1 MGVELR
7 LLGTVRAIVNGRE
20 ASLGGRQQRLVL
32 AVLALHVNQPVAVSR
47 MIDWIWP
54 DPPRRAEHAVRV
66 HVSQLRSALAEAE
79 IVAQGPAYVLK
90 ADPSCI
96 DAHRFQDLI
105 VRSKDAEDEP
115 RVALLDEALALW
127 EGPALADV
135 ADPELRERLCGGLE
149 ERRLLAAEDRYDAML
164 RLGQGRDLI
173 HELTAYVNRHPTRER
188 PVGQLMLALYR
199 DRQQALALE
208 VFRRTR
214 EMLAEDLGIDPSPEL
229 HRLEL
234 AILRNDPAL
243 DPAAVRLDV
252 PGLLPPGV
260 ADFTGREE
268 HLRRLDEDTAGGDA
282 VVISTI
288 AGTAGVGK
296 TTLALHWA
304 HRARP
309 RFPDGQLYANLD
321 GFAVGPP
328 LRPEQVL
335 FQFLRA
341 LGVPAEQVPA
351 DLAEASGMYRTVLAD
366 RRVLVLLDNAASAE
380 QVRPLLPASQTC
392 VVLVTSRNRLDGLVA
407 INAARRISLDVMAA
421 DEALDLL
428 GRILG
433 RGRVDAEPG
442 ATAELARTV
451 AYLPLALRI
460 AATSLSNHPG
470 RPIADY
476 LAELRGEGRLD
487 ALELDETVAV
497 RSTFALSYGA
507 LKPEA
512 QWVFRLMGLAPGLD
526 ISAEAMTAMA
536 GLPQARPRVLLDHLA
551 TTHLVDQ
558 QSYGRYSFHDLLRDY
573 ARETAMVTDRGP
585 DRREALERLFLYY
598 RRSAIAAM
606 ESVYPGIVRLTRGA
620 DLPDPVTFD
629 GPDRALA
636 WLDAERLNLVATVEY
651 AARNGFWRVAWELGD
666 TLRMYL
672 AKKALHAEWRIIA
685 AAALTAAEAD
695 GDALAIGSA
704 HFNLGNLS
712 VNQHDEATAHY
723 RIALRKYEEAGWLHG
738 QGAVHSYLGG
748 IEEDLGRLDAAADH
762 QRQALDLARRG
773 GARHMLGSGLINMAM
788 LNLIRNELAEA
799 AENAAEA
806 LAVNRERESGDAIG
820 YASYALGLVASLQGR
835 HDEAR
840 RLCREAV
847 DIFHRAQSAMDEA
860 ASWSHLCFVLIAAG
874 DLEEALAAARQAVTL
889 AESLSGRL
897 QVLARNSLADARAAL
912 GEDASD
918 DYRRALDLAREIVAR
933 YEECRALIGLGED
946 AAALALA
953 RRYGFRLVGRHVLD
967 LSPGE

>member
-1 MGVELR
+1 M
-7 LLGTVRAIVNGRE
+7 LGTVRVIVNGSE
-20 ASLGGRQQRLVL
+20 APLGGRQQRLVL

-66 HVSQLRSALAEAE
+66 HVSQLRSALADAE

-90 ADPSCI
+90 ADPHGI
-96 DAHRFQDLI
+96 DAHRFQDL
-105 VRSKDAEDEP
+105 VTRSKDAEDEQ

-252 PGLLPPGV
+252 PALLPAGV

-268 HLRRLDEDTAGGDA
+268 HLKRLDEDTAGGDA

-296 TTLALHWA
+296 TALALHWA
-304 HRARP
+304 HRVRH

-351 DLAEASGMYRTVLAD
+351 DLAEASGLYRTVLAD
-366 RRVLVLLDNAASAE
+366 RKVLVLLDNAASAE
-380 QVRPLLPASQTC
+380 QVRPLLPASETC
-392 VVLVTSRNRLDGLVA
+392 VALVTSRNRLDGLVV
-407 INAARRISLDVMAA
+407 INAARRISLDVLPAA
-421 DEALDLL
+421 EALDLL
-428 GRILG
+428 ARILG
-433 RGRVDAEPG
+433 RGRTDAEPE
-442 ATAELARTV
+442 ATAELARTA

-470 RPIADY
+470 RPIVDY

-512 QWVFRLMGLAPGLD
+512 QWVFRLMGIAPGLD

-536 GLPQARPRVLLDHLA
+536 GMAATARPRVLLDHLA

-558 QSYGRYSFHDLLRDY
+558 PSYGRYSFHDLLRDY
-573 ARETAMVTDRGP
+573 ARETAMVTDSGM
-585 DRREALERLFLYY
+585 DRQAALDRLFLYY
-598 RRSAIAAM
+598 RRTAVAAV
-606 ESVYPGIVRLTRGA
+606 ESLYPGTVRLVRST
-620 DLPDPVTFD
+620 DLPDPVAFD
-629 GPDRALA
+629 APARALA
-636 WLDAERLNLVATVEY
+636 WLNAERRNLVAAVEH
-651 AARNGFWRVAWELGD
+651 AVRHGFWRAAWELAD
-666 TLRMYL
+666 SLRFYL
-672 AKKALHAEWRIIA
+672 LKKSLRVEWRIVA
-685 AAALTAAEAD
+685 TAALTAAEAD
-695 GDALAIGSA
+695 GDLRAIGAA
-704 HFNLGNLS
+704 HFSLGNLADD
-712 VNQHDEATAHY
+712 HDEAMGHY
-723 RIALRKYEEAGWLHG
+723 EVALRMYEEMNWLHG
-738 QGAVHSYLGG
+738 QAAVHSNLGG
-748 IEEDLGRLDAAADH
+748 IEEDLGRLDAAVGHRGRAV
-762 QRQALDLARRG
+762 DLARS
-773 GARHMLGSGLINMAM
+773 AGLRQMASAAL
-788 LNLIRNELAEA
+788 LNRALTNLMRNELDEVAKDA
-799 AENAAEA
+799 AESLELADRHEWNDGPGHA
-806 LAVNRERESGDAIG
+806 L
-820 YASYALGLVASLQGR
+820 YALGLVASLRGR

-840 RLCREAV
+840 RLCQEAV
-847 DIFHRAQSAMDEA
+847 DAFHRTQATSDEA
-860 ASWSHLCFVLIAAG
+860 SSLAHLSFVLAG
-874 DLEEALAAARQAVTL
+874 GGDHEEALAKARQAVTL
-889 AESLSGRL
+889 AEQAHPRI
-897 QVLARNSLADARAAL
+897 QVLALNALAEARTGL

-918 DYRRALDLAREIVAR
+918 DHRRALDLAREIVAR
-933 YEECRALIGLGED
+933 HEECRALIGLGED
-946 AAALALA
+946 AAALELA

-967 LSPGE
+967 LSPGEWKQY

>member
-1 MGVELR
+1 MELR
-7 LLGTVRAIVNGRE
+7 LLGTVRAIVDGRE
-20 ASLGGRQQRLVL
+20 ATLGGRQQRLVL
-32 AVLALHVNQPVAVSR
+32 AVLALHVNQPVAVTR

-79 IVAQGPAYVLK
+79 ILAQGPAYVLRT
-90 ADPSCI
+90 DPSCI
-96 DAHRFQDLI
+96 DVHRFQDL
-105 VRSKDAEDEP
+105 VDRAKDAEDEA

-135 ADPELRERLCGGLE
+135 ADPELRDRLCGGLQ

-173 HELTAYVNRHPTRER
+173 HDLTAYVNRHPTRER

-214 EMLAEDLGIDPSPEL
+214 EMLAEELGIDPGPEL

-234 AILRNDPAL
+234 AILRNDPTL

-252 PGLLPPGV
+252 PALLPAGV
-260 ADFTGREE
+260 ADFTGREA

-288 AGTAGVGK
+288 AGAAGIGK

-351 DLAEASGMYRTVLAD
+351 DLAEASGLYRTVLAD
-366 RRVLVLLDNAASAE
+366 RRVLVVLDNAASAE
-380 QVRPLLPASQTC
+380 QVRPLLPASHTC
-392 VVLVTSRNRLDGLVA
+392 AVLVTSRNRLDGLVA

-421 DEALDLL
+421 DEAMDLL
-428 GRILG
+428 ARILG
-433 RGRVDAEPG
+433 RGRVDAEPE
-442 ATAELARTV
+442 AAAELARGA

-497 RSTFALSYGA
+497 RSTFALSYGQ

-526 ISAEAMTAMA
+526 ISADAMTAMA
-536 GLPQARPRVLLDHLA
+536 GLPRARPRLLLDQLA

-558 QSYGRYSFHDLLRDY
+558 PSYGRYTFHDLLRDY
-573 ARETAMVTDRGP
+573 ARETAMATDSGK
-585 DRREALERLFLYY
+585 DRQAALDRLFLHY
-598 RRSAIAAM
+598 RRTAVAAV
-606 ESVYPGIVRLTRGA
+606 ESLYPGTLRIVRSG

-629 GPDRALA
+629 EPARALA
-636 WLDAERLNLVATVEY
+636 WLNTERANLVAAVEY
-651 AARNGFWRVAWELGD
+651 AVRHGRWRAAWELAD
-666 TLRMYL
+666 TLRFYL
-672 AKKALHAEWRIIA
+672 LKKSLRVEWRIIA
-685 AAALTAAEAD
+685 EAGLTAAEAD
-695 GDALAIGSA
+695 GDARAIGA
-704 HFNLGNLS
+704 MHFSLGYLA
-712 VNQHDEATAHY
+712 QDHDEARRLLT
-723 RIALRKYEEAGWLHG
+723 IALRKHEETGWLHG
-738 QGAVHSYLGG
+738 QAGVHSQLGG
-748 IEEDLGRLDAAADH
+748 IEEDLGRLDAAVEHRGRAVE
-762 QRQALDLARRG
+762 LARS
-773 GARHMLGSGLINMAM
+773 AGLRQMASAALLNRAM
-788 LNLIRNELAEA
+788 TNLIRAEFDEVVKDATESLELADRHEW
-799 AENAAEA
+799 NDGPGHA
-806 LAVNRERESGDAIG
+806 L
-820 YASYALGLVASLQGR
+820 YCLGLVASFQGQ
-835 HDEAR
+835 HEEAR
-840 RLCREAV
+840 RRCQEAVDAFHRTQATGDEASSLAHLSFVLAGAGDHAQALIKAREAV
-847 DIFHRAQSAMDEA
+847 
-860 ASWSHLCFVLIAAG
+860 
-874 DLEEALAAARQAVTL
+874 ALAEQTEPRILALALNAVAEART
-889 AESLSGRL
+889 G
-897 QVLARNSLADARAAL
+897 L

-918 DYRRALDLAREIVAR
+918 DHRRALALAREIVAR
-933 YEECRALIGLGED
+933 HEECRALLGLGEH
-946 AAALALA
+946 AAALELA

-967 LSPGE
+967 LSPEA